1 MWGTSSRGGK
11 QRKNSTW
18 SLDRIAGEILK
29 AAEWYLDPVVC
40 TKEMLLKNAAII
52 GQCLLTIG
60 FEVPEIGFFAARDQF
75 CDVLHCSVCPKP
87 KRLVALRFLEVCES
101 QAVTNHEPQHRE
113 LRKGWNS
120 PRPQWGPW
128 KLRRIYWKNLP
139 LLGSFGWGRIHGVTE
154 MNKGSKERQ

>member
-101 QAVTNHEPQHRE
+101 QAVTNHELQHRE
-113 LRKGWNS
+113 LRKDGT
-120 PRPQWGPW
+120 
-128 KLRRIYWKNLP
+128 P
-139 LLGSFGWGRIHGVTE
+139 LGLNGALGSFGEFIGKIYRFLAHLDGVGF
-154 MNKGSKERQ
+154 MG